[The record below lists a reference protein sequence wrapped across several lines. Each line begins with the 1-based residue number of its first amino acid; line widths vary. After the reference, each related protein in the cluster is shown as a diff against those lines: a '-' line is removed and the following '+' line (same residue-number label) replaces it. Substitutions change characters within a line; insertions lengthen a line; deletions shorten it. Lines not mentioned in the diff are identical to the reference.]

1 MPILETNILG
11 SKIEINYQ
19 KNEKDKLLHVIKKF
33 QDRLAEFENIKGKFT
48 DNKIIFLAALKA
60 EDKIF
65 ELKQKIDIQKKI
77 IDSSKKKHSQ
87 IDDKI
92 REIINLKDQ
101 LSLSNE
107 KNQKLEEQN
116 KISLNEFE
124 KLNQRLVILIKKIM
138 NININEN

>member
-19 KNEKDKLLHVIKKF
+19 KNEKDKLLNIINKF
-33 QDRLAEFENIKGKFT
+33 KDRLAEFENIKGQFT
-48 DNKIIFLAALKA
+48 DHKIIFLAALKA

-65 ELKQKIDIQKKI
+65 ELKQKVDIQKKI
-77 IDSSKKKHSQ
+77 IDSSKKKYTQ

-92 REIINLKDQ
+92 KEIINLKDQ
-101 LSLSNE
+101 LSQSNE

-116 KISLNEFE
+116 KITNLRLE
-124 KLNQRLVILIKKIM
+124 KLLWEL
-138 NININEN
+138 